1 MRFDSFLIELVATP
15 AYLLTAFIVVLVICH
30 LVLIKFLK
38 LSAVAWKRVDYIWL
52 SMAAFGLFATSSQV
66 DQYLSGQLL
75 QNLEIPRAESDYRL
89 LRRWVDD
96 AAKPESS
103 ICIVRERSDFS
114 PDDFDD
120 IVHEQRSQCS
130 YFKSLNTNMPS
141 SVSYPLKPLV
151 ELGYVQYL
159 GTTNYESFYVET
171 LEKYASEYEEQRDL
185 VLSRALSVQT
195 STFEFLMMVFGP
207 LLLCLALALRITKV
221 TAEIQVEKKK
231 LKMGA

>member
-15 AYLLTAFIVVLVICH
+15 AYLLITFVAALVISH
-30 LVLIKFLK
+30 FVLIKFFK
-38 LSAVAWKRVDYIWL
+38 LSAIAWKRVDYIWL

-75 QNLEIPRAESDYRL
+75 QNLEIPRAENDYRL

-103 ICIVRERSDFS
+103 ICIVRVRSDFS

-120 IVHEQRSQCS
+120 IVQEQQSQCS

-171 LEKYASEYEEQRDL
+171 LQKYASEYEEQRDL
-185 VLSRALSVQT
+185 VLSRELALQT
-195 STFEFLMMVFGP
+195 STFEFLMMLFGP
-207 LLLCLALALRITKV
+207 LLLCLALALRMTKV
-221 TAEIQVEKKK
+221 TAEIQAERHKSKQ
-231 LKMGA
+231 M